1 MLAFCNGAVV
11 KLLLIVTGF
20 ISSDMHAPGGYQNAH
35 GASVASSSVYSTAD
49 TVAVPKG
56 APAPQKVQKAAK
68 AEKTSRITISDEGI
82 QIESDGSERVIL
94 DIDAKNLD
102 KLNKRVADRLEDLPE
117 SLVTVFGE
125 DEDKRFFRVKGSDVV
140 QFGKRIFI
148 GPDELVNGDVVAIAG
163 DIVIEGKVM
172 GDVAAIFGSVDLG
185 SDAIVNGE
193 VVSILGEVN
202 RDDGSIVRGETAVIG
217 KHHRNGLVFPIGPFG
232 EGMFNAGAK
241 VVFFIIAVLLMLIV
255 FYLLAQR
262 MSVASAHAS
271 GSFLK
276 SFGVGLLVLFAGT
289 VLVAVL
295 SIILAITI
303 VGIPVAV
310 LLVLS
315 FIALFVLGYFVS
327 ALALGSFVARK
338 CNMER
343 ESIYVRG
350 FIGIFLLAILGIIAG
365 FMFFNPWMGPA
376 RAMLRVVGS
385 LATFVAVM
393 TGVGA
398 FVSSKG
404 GSISRASK
412 PAPGGEGALPL

>member
-11 KLLLIVTGF
+11 KLLLVVAGF
-20 ISSDMHAPGGYQNAH
+20 ISSDVHAPAGYRNAY
-35 GASVASSSVYSTAD
+35 GASVAASSVISTAD
-49 TVAVPKG
+49 TVASPKN
-56 APAPQKVQKAAK
+56 APAPQKPQKPAK
-68 AEKTSRITISDEGI
+68 AEKTSRITITDEGI
-82 QIESDGSERVIL
+82 QIESDGSGRVIL
-94 DIDAKNLD
+94 DVDAKNLD
-102 KLNKRVADRLEDLPE
+102 KFNTRVAGKRGNLPE
-117 SLVTVFGE
+117 SLDTIF
-125 DEDKRFFRVKGSDVV
+125 DEGFFSVKGSDVV
-140 QFGKRIFI
+140 QFGKKIHI
-148 GPDELVNGDVVAIAG
+148 GSDELVNGDVVAIAA

-172 GDVAAIFGSVDLG
+172 GDVAAIFGSVELG
-185 SDAIVNGE
+185 SSAIVNGE

-217 KHHRNGLVFPIGPFG
+217 KHHRNGLTFPIGPFG

-241 VVFFIIAVLLMLIV
+241 VVLFIITILLMFIV
-255 FYLLAQR
+255 FYFIAQR
-262 MSVASAHAS
+262 MGVASAHAS

-295 SIILAITI
+295 AIILAITI

-315 FIALFVLGYFVS
+315 FVALFVLGYFVS

-343 ESIYVRG
+343 ESVYVHG
-350 FIGIFLLAILGIIAG
+350 FIGIFLLSILGIVAG
-365 FMFFNPWMGPA
+365 FMFFNPWTGPA
-376 RAMLRVVGS
+376 RAMLRVVGG
-385 LATFVAVM
+385 LFNFVAVM

-398 FVSSKG
+398 FISSKG
-404 GSISRASK
+404 GSLSRAPKSTL
-412 PAPGGEGALPL
+412 AR

>member
-1 MLAFCNGAVV
+1 MLAFCNGAIV
-11 KLLLIVTGF
+11 KLLLIVVGF
-20 ISSDMHAPGGYQNAH
+20 VSSGVHAPAGYQNASSL
-35 GASVASSSVYSTAD
+35 SVSASSVCAAAD
-49 TVAVPKG
+49 TVAYPKN
-56 APAPQKVQKAAK
+56 APAPLKPQKPAK
-68 AEKTSRITISDEGI
+68 AEKTSRITITDEGI
-82 QIESDGSERVIL
+82 QIESDGTEKVIL

-102 KLNKRVADRLEDLPE
+102 TIDKRVIDKLDNLPE
-117 SLVTVFGE
+117 SLDTVFDE

-140 QFGKRIFI
+140 QFGKKIYI
-148 GPDELVNGDVVAIAG
+148 GPDELVNGDVVAIGA
-163 DIVIEGKVM
+163 DIIVEGKVM
-172 GDVAAIFGSVDLG
+172 GDVAAIFGSVELG
-185 SDAIVNGE
+185 SGGIVNGE

-202 RDDGSIVRGETAVIG
+202 REDGSIIRGETAVIG
-217 KHHRNGLVFPIGPFG
+217 KHHRNGLTFPIGPFG

-241 VVFFIIAVLLMLIV
+241 VVLFIITGLLMLIV
-255 FYLLAQR
+255 FYFIAQR
-262 MSVASAHAS
+262 MSNASAHAS

-315 FIALFVLGYFVS
+315 FVALFVLGYFVS
-327 ALALGSFVARK
+327 ALALGSFVAKK

-343 ESIYVRG
+343 ESVYVRG
-350 FIGIFLLAILGIIAG
+350 FIGIFLLAILGIIAS

-376 RAMLRVVGS
+376 RAMLRVVGG
-385 LATFVAVM
+385 LINFVAVV

-398 FVSSKG
+398 FISSKG
-404 GSISRASK
+404 GSISRAPK
-412 PAPGGEGALPL
+412 PTVGP

>member
-1 MLAFCNGAVV
+1 MLAFCNGAIV
-11 KLLLIVTGF
+11 KLLLVITGF
-20 ISSDMHAPGGYQNAH
+20 VSSGVHAPAGYQNAY
-35 GASVASSSVYSTAD
+35 GASVSASSVCAAAD
-49 TVAVPKG
+49 TVAYPKN
-56 APAPQKVQKAAK
+56 APAPPKPQKPAK
-68 AEKTSRITISDEGI
+68 AERPSRITITDEGI
-82 QIESDGSERVIL
+82 QIESDGSEKVIL

-102 KLNKRVADRLEDLPE
+102 KIGKRVTAQIEALENLPE
-117 SLVTVFGE
+117 SLDTVFDE

-140 QFGKRIFI
+140 QFGKKIYI
-148 GPDELVNGDVVAIAG
+148 GPDELVNGDVVAIGA
-163 DIVIEGKVM
+163 DIIVEGKVM
-172 GDVAAIFGSVDLG
+172 GDVAAIFGSVELG
-185 SDAIVNGE
+185 SGGIVNGE

-202 RDDGSIVRGETAVIG
+202 RDDGSIIRGETAVIG
-217 KHHRNGLVFPIGPFG
+217 KHHRNGLTFPIGPFG

-241 VVFFIIAVLLMLIV
+241 VVLFIITILLMLIV
-255 FYLLAQR
+255 FYFIAQR
-262 MSVASAHAS
+262 MSNASAHAS

-315 FIALFVLGYFVS
+315 FVALFVLGYFVS

-343 ESIYVRG
+343 ESVYVRG

-376 RAMLRVVGS
+376 RAMLRVVGG
-385 LATFVAVM
+385 LINFVAVM

-398 FVSSKG
+398 FISSKG
-404 GSISRASK
+404 GSLSRAPK
-412 PAPGGEGALPL
+412 PTVGP

>member
-11 KLLLIVTGF
+11 KLLLIVAGF
-20 ISSDMHAPGGYQNAH
+20 VSSGVHAPAGYQNAS
-35 GASVASSSVYSTAD
+35 GASVSASVVCSSAD
-49 TVAVPKG
+49 TVASPKN
-56 APAPQKVQKAAK
+56 APAAQKPPKPAK
-68 AEKTSRITISDEGI
+68 VEKTSRITITDEGI
-82 QIESDGSERVIL
+82 QIESDGSEKVIL

-102 KLNKRVADRLEDLPE
+102 KLDRRIAGKLEDLPE
-117 SLVTVFGE
+117 SLDSVFDE

-140 QFGKRIFI
+140 QFGKKIYI

-172 GDVAAIFGSVDLG
+172 GDVAAIFGSVEIG
-185 SDAIVNGE
+185 SAAVVNGE
-193 VVSILGEVN
+193 VVSILGEVD
-202 RDDGSIVRGETAVIG
+202 RDDGSVVRGETAVIG
-217 KHHRNGLVFPIGPFG
+217 KHHRNGLTFPIGPFG

-241 VVFFIIAVLLMLIV
+241 VVFFIISILLMLIV
-255 FYLLAQR
+255 FYFLGRR
-262 MSVASAHAS
+262 MSNASAHAS

-315 FIALFVLGYFVS
+315 FIALFLLGYLVS

-338 CNMER
+338 CNLER
-343 ESIYVRG
+343 ESVYVHG

-376 RAMLRVVGS
+376 RAMLRVVGG
-385 LATFVAVM
+385 LANFVAVM

-398 FVSSKG
+398 FISSKG
-404 GSISRASK
+404 GSVPRAPEST
-412 PAPGGEGALPL
+412 PGQ

>member
-11 KLLLIVTGF
+11 KLLLIIAGF
-20 ISSDMHAPGGYQNAH
+20 VSSDVRAPAGHQNVSC
-35 GASVASSSVYSTAD
+35 ASISASSVFAAAD
-49 TVAVPKG
+49 TVAPPKS
-56 APAPQKVQKAAK
+56 AAEPRKPEKPVK
-68 AEKTSRITISDEGI
+68 AEKSSRITITDEGI
-82 QIESDGSERVIL
+82 QIESDGSEKVTL
-94 DIDAKNLD
+94 DIDAKNLERI
-102 KLNKRVADRLEDLPE
+102 NKRVAEKLENLSD
-117 SLVTVFGE
+117 SLSAVFGD

-140 QFGKRIFI
+140 QFGKKIVI
-148 GPDELVNGDVVAIAG
+148 GPDELVNGDVVSIG
-163 DIVIEGKVM
+163 SDVIIEGKVM
-172 GDVAAIFGSVDLG
+172 GDVAAIFGSVELG
-185 SDAIVNGE
+185 PAAIVNGE

-202 RDDGSIVRGETAVIG
+202 REDGSIVRGETAVIG
-217 KHHRNGLVFPIGPFG
+217 RHHRNGLTFPIGPFG

-241 VVFFIIAVLLMLIV
+241 VVLFIITVLLMLIV
-255 FYLLAQR
+255 FYFIAQR
-262 MSVASAHAS
+262 MNNASAHAS
-271 GSFLK
+271 GSFFK

-315 FIALFVLGYFVS
+315 FVALFVLGYFVS

-343 ESIYVRG
+343 ESVYVHG
-350 FIGIFLLAILGIIAG
+350 FIGIFLLSILGIIAG

-376 RAMLRVVGS
+376 RAMLRVVGG
-385 LATFVAVM
+385 LLNFVAVM

-398 FVSSKG
+398 FIVSKG
-404 GSISRASK
+404 GSLSRAPK
-412 PAPGGEGALPL
+412 PTPGE

>member
-1 MLAFCNGAVV
+1 MLAFCNGAIV
-11 KLLLIVTGF
+11 KLLLVIAGF
-20 ISSDMHAPGGYQNAH
+20 VSSDMHASAGYQNAY
-35 GASVASSSVYSTAD
+35 GATVAASGIVSTAD
-49 TVAVPKG
+49 TAAAPKN
-56 APAPQKVQKAAK
+56 APVPQKPPKSAK
-68 AEKTSRITISDEGI
+68 AEKTSRITITDEGI
-82 QIESDGSERVIL
+82 QIESDGSEKVIL
-94 DIDAKNLD
+94 DIDAKKLD
-102 KLNKRVADRLEDLPE
+102 RLNKRVIDGLEDLPE
-117 SLVTVFGE
+117 SLDVVFDE
-125 DEDKRFFRVKGSDVV
+125 DEDKRFFHVKGSDVV
-140 QFGKRIFI
+140 QFGKKIVI
-148 GPDELVNGDVVAIAG
+148 GPDELVNGDVVAIGA
-163 DIVIEGKVM
+163 DISIEGKVM

-185 SDAIVNGE
+185 SGAIVNGE

-217 KHHRNGLVFPIGPFG
+217 RHHRNGLTFPIGPFG

-241 VVFFIIAVLLMLIV
+241 VVLFIITILLMFIV
-255 FYLLAQR
+255 FYFIAQR
-262 MSVASAHAS
+262 MANASSHAS

-315 FIALFVLGYFVS
+315 FIALFVLGYFVA

-343 ESIYVRG
+343 ESVYVHG
-350 FIGIFLLAILGIIAG
+350 FIGIFLLSILGIIAG

-376 RAMLRVVGS
+376 RGMLRVVGG
-385 LATFVAVM
+385 LANFVAVM

-398 FVSSKG
+398 FISSKG
-404 GSISRASK
+404 GSLSRAPK
-412 PAPGGEGALPL
+412 APAGE

>member
-1 MLAFCNGAVV
+1 M
-11 KLLLIVTGF
+11 
-20 ISSDMHAPGGYQNAH
+20 
-35 GASVASSSVYSTAD
+35 
-49 TVAVPKG
+49 
-56 APAPQKVQKAAK
+56 
-68 AEKTSRITISDEGI
+68 
-82 QIESDGSERVIL
+82 
-94 DIDAKNLD
+94 
-102 KLNKRVADRLEDLPE
+102 
-117 SLVTVFGE
+117 
-125 DEDKRFFRVKGSDVV
+125 KGSDIV
-140 QFGKRIFI
+140 QFGKKIYI

-172 GDVAAIFGSVDLG
+172 GDVAAIFGSVELG
-185 SDAIVNGE
+185 SAAIVNGE

-202 RDDGSIVRGETAVIG
+202 RDDGSVVRGETAVIG
-217 KHHRNGLVFPIGPFG
+217 KHHRNGLTFPIGPFG

-241 VVFFIIAVLLMLIV
+241 VVFFIIAILLMLIV
-255 FYLLAQR
+255 FYFIAQR

-315 FIALFVLGYFVS
+315 FVALFVLGYFVS

-343 ESIYVRG
+343 ESVYVHG

-376 RAMLRVVGS
+376 RAMLRVVGG
-385 LATFVAVM
+385 LFNFVAVM

-398 FVSSKG
+398 FIVLEG
-404 GSISRASK
+404 GKSLPRAEVDAR
-412 PAPGGEGALPL
+412 PIGGLLPL